1 VLIGAAIIPSRAGGV
16 TPRRCSSSP
25 CKASGSVLW
34 TAQLSGSWVA
44 EDGVSGTVPAAG
56 QAFAASAGGMA
67 VLGYGTTV
75 SGYEATTGR
84 RIWQNT
90 LTRFPLGAAIVS
102 IRAWPAVVAVG
113 LSVPEGLSGSARDEV
128 ILSAATGRALRT
140 FPSAGYGGAVLADAE
155 RTVIVGAQRV
165 TSYSTATGRVI
176 WRLPTGPV
184 GQAWAVAGR
193 SIYVTESR
201 GGYVSSSPV
210 TGLRVIDLRS
220 GAERLIRPGNGAFS
234 GTLAGVVG
242 DVVLFSGSG
251 GLWGYSTRTGELRW
265 HHDAAVLELVDAG
278 TQTAYV
284 ATGTTL
290 TALSTVT
297 GAPEGSP
304 SPSISAGLYAVRDG
318 VALGLDQNNFGDA
331 WGYDMATRK
340 VVWTSAALPWP
351 HFFAD
356 LTELG
361 GSAAADRA
369 VTLLTS
375 CAQTGSS
382 PGNAAPAPC
391 LRPELDAIKY

>member
-1 VLIGAAIIPSRAGGV
+1 
-16 TPRRCSSSP
+16 
-25 CKASGSVLW
+25 
-34 TAQLSGSWVA
+34 
-44 EDGVSGTVPAAG
+44 
-56 QAFAASAGGMA
+56 
-67 VLGYGTTV
+67 
-75 SGYEATTGR
+75 
-84 RIWQNT
+84 
-90 LTRFPLGAAIVS
+90 
-102 IRAWPAVVAVG
+102 
-113 LSVPEGLSGSARDEV
+113 
-128 ILSAATGRALRT
+128 
-140 FPSAGYGGAVLADAE
+140 
-155 RTVIVGAQRV
+155 
-165 TSYSTATGRVI
+165 
-176 WRLPTGPV
+176 
-184 GQAWAVAGR
+184 
-193 SIYVTESR
+193 
-201 GGYVSSSPV
+201 V